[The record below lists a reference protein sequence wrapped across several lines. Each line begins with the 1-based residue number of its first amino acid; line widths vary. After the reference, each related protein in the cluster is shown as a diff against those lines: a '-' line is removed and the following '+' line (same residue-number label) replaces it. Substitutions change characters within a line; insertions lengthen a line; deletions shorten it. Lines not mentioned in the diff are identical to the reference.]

1 MKQIYTLIIVVL
13 LFCAPANA
21 QKRVVDAETQSP
33 IAAASIFDAV
43 GNMVGFTW
51 SDGVFSEVPETAYPI
66 TLRCMGYEP
75 LVIDRPEEKT
85 WEMTPKIYELEEV
98 VAVPVK
104 RNILKQT
111 FYMREYFSVCNAS
124 DTVTFFMEHMAHR
137 FIPTSKDV
145 KFDEDSS
152 LRILETRQYAHYQ
165 VSGKDSVVANP
176 EEAFP
181 ISFNA
186 LFLNDEVVTAP
197 ESFKKSGNTVKHY
210 EEAGKSG
217 LTLIQKQNAQTFTT
231 ITDVLADRKGH
242 KFSPWILKA
251 LGFSMEF
258 NQLYTTQTYRANEE
272 GIYPP
277 QDLMEASSVMKA
289 LGKGKFLRKALKS
302 EKPVIIRSMTEMYR
316 VEHEYLTKE
325 EALEACK
332 NKPTDVQFVIPSTV
346 PALNEATQR
355 LVERAN
361 AEAK

>member
-1 MKQIYTLIIVVL
+1 MKRIYTLIITVML
-13 LFCAPANA
+13 CCISANA
-21 QKRVVDAETQSP
+21 HKRVVDAETQTP
-33 IAAASIFDAV
+33 VAAASIFDAS

-51 SDGVFSEVPETAYPI
+51 SDGIFSEVPETAYPI

-75 LVIDRPEEKT
+75 LVIERPEEKT
-85 WEMTPKIYELEEV
+85 WQMTPKIYELEEV
-98 VAVPVK
+98 VAMPVK

-111 FYMREYFSVCNAS
+111 FYMREYFSVCNEK
-124 DTVTFFMEHMAHR
+124 DTVTFFMEHMGHR

-152 LRILETRQYAHYQ
+152 LRILVTRQYGHYQ
-165 VSGKDSVVANP
+165 VSGKDSVVADP
-176 EEAFP
+176 EEKFP

-186 LFLNDEVVTAP
+186 LFLCDETVKAP
-197 ESFKKSGNTVKHY
+197 ESFKENGSAVKHY

-217 LTLIQKQNAQTFTT
+217 LSLIQKQNALTFTT
-231 ITDVLADRKGH
+231 IADVLADRKGH

-258 NQLYTTQTYRANEE
+258 NQLYTTQTYRANDE
-272 GIYPP
+272 GIYLP
-277 QDLMEASSVMKA
+277 QDLLEASSVMKA

-316 VEHEYLTKE
+316 VGYEYLTE
-325 EALEACK
+325 EEVLEACR
-332 NKPTDVQFVIPSTV
+332 NKPTNVEFVIPSTV
-346 PALNEATQR
+346 PPLNEATRR

-361 AEAK
+361 AESK